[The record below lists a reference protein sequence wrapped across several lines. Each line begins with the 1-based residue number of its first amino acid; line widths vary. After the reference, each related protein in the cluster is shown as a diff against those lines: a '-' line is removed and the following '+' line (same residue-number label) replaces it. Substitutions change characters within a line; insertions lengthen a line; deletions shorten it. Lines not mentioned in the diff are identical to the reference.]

1 MQGIDPEQFLEE
13 LRRRAIQVTMRDGK
27 LKVTAPAGVLDA
39 ATRSLLAEHKQ
50 SLLAHLSAAG
60 VPAPI
65 RAVALSRAPQTPA
78 QQGMWLIDHL
88 NPGNISYSIPQA
100 WEAQATLDPAILQRA
115 IDRLLDRHAAL
126 RSRFFEE
133 ENEFFQDVDEHARAL
148 LAVTDLSSMG
158 DDAEEELQRRLTQEA
173 RRPFTLDQAPPIRFH
188 LFRLPQGRDIV
199 FYNIHHIVADARSL
213 QILRAELTTLYKQAC
228 GLEEPELLPL
238 PFQFMEFAAWAAEN
252 WTAQALPAQAAYWG
266 AQLAGAPP
274 ALNLRGSREY
284 PERRSAQGSY
294 VLLSLDRECARQLTT
309 IAREEGATLFM
320 VSLAAF
326 AVLLAKLSGSDDVS
340 IGTPFTQRTRPGTEG
355 LIGLFINMLVLRLR
369 IDGSVNFR
377 EMVRRTRQTALDA
390 YENSELPFQEVVRL
404 LSPDPRSRRTPLFQV
419 MFQFDAAAGAAPETL
434 LQLGTNPG
442 TARYDLTLQ
451 LNEHE
456 NGISGHLEYATD
468 VFDRS
473 TAQSIADQYVAITR
487 AMACAPDAQLSTI
500 AVAYEPA
507 EVKSSGRP
515 DPTSGQTSPAS
526 DASRSSGIFGRLR
539 RLAARKPAE
548 DASPENP

>member
-1 MQGIDPEQFLEE
+1 MQGIDPQRFLEK
-13 LRRRAIQVTMRDGK
+13 LRQRAIHVTMHDGK

-50 SLLAHLSAAG
+50 TLMAHLSAAG
-60 VPAPI
+60 TSA
-65 RAVALSRAPQTPA
+65 RTLAVAALRAPQTPA

-88 NPGNISYSIPQA
+88 NPDNISYNIPQA
-100 WEAQATLDPAILQRA
+100 WEAQATLEPATLQRA
-115 IDRLLDRHAAL
+115 IDRLLDRHGAL

-133 ENEFFQDVDEHARAL
+133 ENEFFQSVDEHARAL

-158 DDAEEELQRRLTQEA
+158 DAADEELQRRLTQEA
-173 RRPFTLDQAPPIRFH
+173 RRPFTLDQAPPVRFH

-228 GLEEPELLPL
+228 GFEEPELSPL
-238 PFQFMEFAAWAAEN
+238 PFQYMDFAAWAAEN
-252 WTAQALPAQAAYWG
+252 WTAEALPAQADYWK

-274 ALNLRGSREY
+274 SLNLRGSREY
-284 PERRSAQGSY
+284 PERRSALGSY
-294 VLLSLDRECARQLTT
+294 VLLSLDGECTRQLTA

-326 AVLLAKLSGSDDVS
+326 AVLLAKLGGSDDVS

-355 LIGLFINMLVLRLR
+355 LIGLFINMLVFRLR
-369 IDGSVNFR
+369 IGDDVNFR
-377 EMVRRTRQTALDA
+377 EMVRRTRETALDA

-404 LSPDPRSRRTPLFQV
+404 LKPDPRSRRTPLFQV
-419 MFQFDAAAGAAPETL
+419 MFQFDAAAGAARETL
-434 LQLGTNPG
+434 LQLSTNPG

-468 VFDRS
+468 VFDRA
-473 TAQSIADQYVAITR
+473 TAQSIADRYVAITR
-487 AMACAPDAQLSTI
+487 AMASAPDARLTTI
-500 AVAYEPA
+500 AGASEPA
-507 EVKSSGRP
+507 VVESSRRP
-515 DPTSGQTSPAS
+515 DPTSGQTPSEN
-526 DASRSSGIFGRLR
+526 DVSRTSGIFGRLR
-539 RLAARKPAE
+539 RLTAYKPAE
-548 DASPENP
+548 DGSSGNR